1 MNDLILDNLIKE
13 KRGITNISYIL
24 EDSSLFFE
32 TGYKVL
38 QNQEKNGF
46 IKAVKVIHNGKIKLI
61 YDISKYKSLASI
73 MPGLNAASFLILFVK
88 LLKMDLCK
96 LKTLILILKT
106 YLLILII

>member
-13 KRGITNISYIL
+13 KRDITNISYIL
-24 EDSSLFFE
+24 EESSLFFE

-61 YDISKYKSLASI
+61 YDIFSFILPETDRTYKPDALHLRRVRLSGICVLVLQR
-73 MPGLNAASFLILFVK
+73 GDFGKNGVFRFCHRL
-88 LLKMDLCK
+88 
-96 LKTLILILKT
+96 
-106 YLLILII
+106 